1 MFYSR
6 FKKIEEELDGNEY
19 CDGGVSYYIAFD
31 PVPMTGLDPGV
42 LKELL
47 VKNKVIAP
55 EDNIDLIPVDDPA
68 ADLAALCDEWHL
80 EAYVRQEFMDALAR
94 SDGYYLMW
102 ADGTYISCGNLW
114 SKVRLFAGGS
124 EYVLAEFYLCD

>member
-42 LKELL
+42 LKELRRL
-47 VKNKVIAP
+47 SNNRP
-55 EDNIDLIPVDDPA
+55 R
-68 ADLAALCDEWHL
+68 LCVYKTDTEKG
-80 EAYVRQEFMDALAR
+80 D
-94 SDGYYLMW
+94 
-102 ADGTYISCGNLW
+102 
-114 SKVRLFAGGS
+114 
-124 EYVLAEFYLCD
+124 